1 MGSLGVLLPASSEVP
16 WRSGPKASWF
26 RVKQGYCPPNSV
38 MADGDTSLSLFT
50 GPGLCVPFLFKV
62 QCPPPPPRRP
72 NRGPGSRLAG
82 LDFTFTA
89 EPKTLGTHP
98 ILPKAATV
106 VKNHHGF
113 PKPQHSEYLP
123 EQAGVFQNPAC
134 PDQSISLRRSVPQLW
149 KMFPLPKTSS
159 LEQDHRTTSQT
170 ATEPRSSWPKGDR
183 KPSLFAEVPS
193 LASKA
198 QRVPDQTHSASSIPY
213 RTLESQCHMTAT
225 SVGGKMH
232 RKF

>member
-1 MGSLGVLLPASSEVP
+1 MFSSWGHWGFSYPLHRRGLGDEAQRLHGFVSSKATAHQAQSWLMVTPASHCS
-16 WRSGPKASWF
+16 
-26 RVKQGYCPPNSV
+26 QGQ
-38 MADGDTSLSLFT
+38 A
-50 GPGLCVPFLFKV
+50 CVFHSSSKSSAPR
-62 QCPPPPPRRP
+62 PRRP

-82 LDFTFTA
+82 LAFTFTA

-98 ILPKAATV
+98 TLPKAATV

-170 ATEPRSSWPKGDR
+170 ATEPHPPGQMETGSHPCLPRELVLPPRHRGLTRFTLHPAYHAGHW
-183 KPSLFAEVPS
+183 
-193 LASKA
+193 KA
-198 QRVPDQTHSASSIPY
+198 NVI
-213 RTLESQCHMTAT
+213 
-225 SVGGKMH
+225 
-232 RKF
+232 